1 MSVSGVMFAINAIER
16 THSFYMTK
24 GGRRTLLF
32 TINGYGWPLLA
43 ANRTEYDNRLVLR
56 EFEIAVNAI
65 VAIAVV
71 GISVI
76 VFRWLRFRSSRG
88 RTSS

>member
-24 GGRRTLLF
+24 GGRRTLFF
-32 TINGYGWPLLA
+32 TIDGYGWPLLA

-65 VAIAVV
+65 AVV